1 MLQIQD
7 VKTGGTASADPRD
20 VATSEDLYTLLL
32 PDGTQERRF
41 TEKFFQIVEEAMVNC
56 LKEPFLFPAGG
67 ADIPKFVPKARQVMA
82 LFAAVQIIRLPTV
95 LDRLSG
101 EWKKDWNPEWGV
113 IADGSPHRGN
123 LLRRLLGGAEPFEVY
138 GKWFAS
144 MVQTLSEKRWT
155 CLVYATPSNLQHIR
169 FQTGD
174 IPLRFAVRGDR
185 SISNDPKDWA
195 IQMPLGADCLL
206 ALDEVTPAGELLSE
220 GLHCIDP
227 SKPMGI
233 WDAPGLTVRIL

>member
-1 MLQIQD
+1 MEEGLESGMGSHCGWIAPSR
-7 VKTGGTASADPRD
+7 KSPSSSPR
-20 VATSEDLYTLLL
+20 
-32 PDGTQERRF
+32 RRRAIRGLW
-41 TEKFFQIVEEAMVNC
+41 QMV
-56 LKEPFLFPAGG
+56 
-67 ADIPKFVPKARQVMA
+67 
-82 LFAAVQIIRLPTV
+82 
-95 LDRLSG
+95 
-101 EWKKDWNPEWGV
+101 
-113 IADGSPHRGN
+113 
-123 LLRRLLGGAEPFEVY
+123 
-138 GKWFAS
+138 AS